1 MSRRSG
7 TLPTLDRTPRTTR
20 TNRIVLGLVGLLLLV
35 AGGGGLALGLGAFG
49 DARAGRPVISTDVT
63 DTADKGWFW
72 PAVALGAAI
81 LTVLAVLW
89 LVAQT
94 RTDRVRSFDMEPDRS
109 RGRTLLHTGA
119 VADAVAEEVG
129 GYRGVSRAHASMRG
143 SAHAP
148 ELLLRTSLDGRTS
161 ARGVAERV
169 VTETAPRT
177 RQALDVAGL
186 PVRLE
191 MRLAPRRLRSP
202 L

>member
-1 MSRRSG
+1 MSRPSG
-7 TLPTLDRTPRTTR
+7 TLPTVDRTPRTTR
-20 TNRIVLGLVGLLLLV
+20 TNRVVLGLLGLLLLA

-49 DARAGRPVISTDVT
+49 SARAGRPVISSDVT
-63 DTADKGWFW
+63 DAADNRWFW
-72 PAVALGAAI
+72 LLVALGAAI
-81 LTVLAVLW
+81 VTVLAVLW
-89 LVAQT
+89 LLAQT
-94 RTDRVRSFDMEPDRS
+94 RTARVRTFNMEPDRS

-119 VADAVAEEVG
+119 VTDAVAEEVG

-143 SAHAP
+143 SAGAP

-177 RQALDVAGL
+177 RQALDVTEL

-191 MRLAPRRLRSP
+191 MRLAPRSRRSP
-202 L
+202 Q

>member
-7 TLPTLDRTPRTTR
+7 TLPTMDRTPRTTR
-20 TNRIVLGLVGLLLLV
+20 TNRFVLGLLGLLLLA

-49 DARAGRPVISTDVT
+49 STRADTAVISSEVT
-63 DTADKGWFW
+63 DATDNRWFW
-72 PAVALGAAI
+72 LLVALGAAI

-89 LVAQT
+89 LLAQIG
-94 RTDRVRSFDMEPDRS
+94 TDRVRSLDVEPDRS

-119 VADAVAEEVG
+119 VTDAVAEEVG
-129 GYRGVSRAHASMRG
+129 GYRGVRRAHASVRG
-143 SAHAP
+143 SPYAP
-148 ELLLRTSLDGRTS
+148 EMLLRTTLDGRS
-161 ARGVAERV
+161 PARGVAERV

-177 RQALDVAGL
+177 RQALDVTEL

-191 MRLAPRRLRSP
+191 MRLAPRSRRSP